1 MTARKGIDIKGSADP
16 IPVALRVNGSAYS
29 VRVQPRQ
36 LLSDVLREDLGL
48 TGTHVACEHG
58 VCGSC
63 TVLLGGEPIRSCLM
77 LAVQARGVEITTIE
91 GLGSPDA
98 LSVLQESMRDAHA
111 FQCGFCTPGIL
122 LTLHAFLH
130 EEGIPTEDDV
140 KSRLSGN
147 LCRCTGYQSIV
158 QGAML
163 AIERMNAASVG
174 SPDAGPASKEV
185 TP

>member
-1 MTARKGIDIKGSADP
+1 MTAPNRIDIQGSADAL
-16 IPVALRVNGSAYS
+16 PVALRVNGSACE
-29 VRVQPRQ
+29 VTVQPRQ

-77 LAVQARGVEITTIE
+77 LAVQARGAEITTIE

-140 KSRLSGN
+140 RSRLSGN

-163 AIERMNAASVG
+163 ALERMTG
-174 SPDAGPASKEV
+174 RPGGPPDAGSASKAGI
-185 TP
+185 P